1 MVNEQQVQDVSG
13 FSQEWLSL
21 REPAD
26 HAARNFSLNEA
37 LVAWASRK
45 RPLRI
50 MDFGTGTGSNLRYLC
65 PLLGHDQHWTL
76 VDNDAQLL
84 SHLPDILSQWGASN
98 GIAVQHSGDMIKL
111 SNEVFSACVL
121 WQQTNLANDLH
132 SLPFAVTDLVT
143 GSALLD
149 LTSANWLDQLARLCR
164 EHRCASL
171 FVLNY
176 EGRIEWQP
184 VDDEDAQMRHRLNTH
199 QLNDKG
205 FGNALGPQAGHYL
218 VEQLQPHQQVTV
230 MPSDWVL
237 SNEHQDLQNALIEG
251 WAGAAI
257 EQDAEKEADI
267 EQWRRARNLHNE
279 YNQSSL
285 TVGHIDVLALPVIAN

>member
-1 MVNEQQVQDVSG
+1 MVTKETVQEVSG
-13 FSQEWLSL
+13 FSQEWLGL

-26 HAARNFSLNEA
+26 HASRNPALNEA
-37 LVAWASRK
+37 LIDWASRK
-45 RPLRI
+45 TSLRI

-76 VDNDAQLL
+76 VDNDEQLL
-84 SHLPDILSQWGASN
+84 SHLPDRLSQWAVSN
-98 GIAVQHSGDMIKL
+98 DMIVNRSDDTIML
-111 SNEVFSACVL
+111 ANDRFSAYVQ
-121 WQQTNLANDLH
+121 WQQTDLANDLRE
-132 SLPFAVTDLVT
+132 LPFAASDLVT

-149 LTSANWLDQLARLCR
+149 LTSASWLDQLAAQCI

-176 EGRIEWQP
+176 DGRMEWQP
-184 VDDEDAQMRHRLNTH
+184 GLDDDAVMRQQLNLH

-218 VEQLQPHQQVTV
+218 AEQLLSHHQVSV

-237 SNEHQDLQNALIEG
+237 DCAHRDLQSALIEG

-257 EQDAEKEADI
+257 EQNAGKQAVI
-267 EQWRRARNLHNE
+267 EQWRTSRDSHNARN
-279 YNQSSL
+279 QSTL
-285 TVGHIDVLALPVIAN
+285 RVGHSDILALPK

>member
-26 HAARNFSLNEA
+26 HAARDSA
-37 LVAWASRK
+37 LTEVLIAWASRK
-45 RPLRI
+45 RALRI

-84 SHLPDILSQWGASN
+84 SHLPEILSHWGASN
-98 GIAVQHSGDMIKL
+98 GITVQRSGDMINL
-111 SNEVFSACVL
+111 SNEVFSACVQ
-121 WQQTNLANDLH
+121 WQQTDLANDLH
-132 SLPFAVTDLVT
+132 SLPFAATDLVT

-149 LTSANWLDQLARLCR
+149 LTSGNWLDQLAGLCM
-164 EHRCASL
+164 EHHCASL
-171 FVLNY
+171 FVLNFD
-176 EGRIEWQP
+176 GRIEWQP
-184 VDDEDAQMRHRLNTH
+184 VNDEDAQMRYRLNKH

-205 FGNALGPQAGHYL
+205 FGEALGPQAGHYL
-218 VEQLQPHQQVTV
+218 VERLQPHQQVMV

-237 SNEHQDLQNALIEG
+237 SIEHHDMQQCTDRGLG
-251 WAGAAI
+251 
-257 EQDAEKEADI
+257 
-267 EQWRRARNLHNE
+267 RRCYRN
-279 YNQSSL
+279 
-285 TVGHIDVLALPVIAN
+285 GC